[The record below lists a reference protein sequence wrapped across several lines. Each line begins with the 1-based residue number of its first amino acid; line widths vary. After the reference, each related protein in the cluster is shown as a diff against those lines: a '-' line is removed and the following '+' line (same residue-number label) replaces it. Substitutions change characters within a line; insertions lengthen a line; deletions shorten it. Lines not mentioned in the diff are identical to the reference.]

1 MKAKLNA
8 YKRDSQKQLLQ
19 FDHFGQIPPGMDVI
33 DENTET
39 NMTHYKSHYK
49 EHKFGECP
57 PEMAE
62 QMVSK
67 FSAQIKKGSM
77 YNSETQLQRANPS
90 ISIYG
95 DKIDAEL

>member
-1 MKAKLNA
+1 LKAKLNA
-8 YKRDSQKQLLQ
+8 YKRDSQKQVLQ
-19 FDHFGQIPPGMDVI
+19 FDHFGQIPPGM
-33 DENTET
+33 ENTET
-39 NMTHYKSHYK
+39 TMTQYNNKTIQLK

-57 PEMAE
+57 PDMAE
-62 QMVSK
+62 QTVSK